1 MRQKWLNNC
10 SYNSSKTLKEE
21 HFKLLSKNLDLQSS
35 KCECFHFPGDFNV
48 GNENDA
54 MQNISNLLQKWCK
67 FILK

>member
-1 MRQKWLNNC
+1 MI
-10 SYNSSKTLKEE
+10 EE

-48 GNENDA
+48 GIENDA
-54 MQNISNLLQKWCK
+54 MQNISNLLQKWYK